1 MVTLEQLKQLK
12 SKLGLNGSEQP
23 AAADKTEA
31 ETSDSGAKKF
41 VEPVEIPCKNYEDEI
56 GHFAYIDTN
65 TNLPEHVNLTFDKKY
80 TQDEINYLSFK
91 YAVRDM
97 PDVAKKLNW
106 HQVISKNTL
115 YDQFGSPVFTAEEIK
130 QAIEHPQTHE
140 TPSFVT
146 SSGEDAFGL
155 K

>member
-12 SKLGLNGSEQP
+12 AKLGLNGSEP
-23 AAADKTEA
+23 PTTTDKTETKVSVSA
-31 ETSDSGAKKF
+31 AKKF
-41 VEPVEIPCKNYEDEI
+41 IEPVEIPCKNYEDEV

-91 YAVRDM
+91 YAVRNMSDA
-97 PDVAKKLNW
+97 AKKLNW
-106 HQVISKNTL
+106 QQVISKNTL
-115 YDQFGSPVFTAEEIK
+115 YDQFGSPVFTNEEIEL
-130 QAIEHPQTHE
+130 AVEHPQVHE

>member
-1 MVTLEQLKQLK
+1 M
-12 SKLGLNGSEQP
+12 
-23 AAADKTEA
+23 
-31 ETSDSGAKKF
+31 
-41 VEPVEIPCKNYEDEI
+41 
-56 GHFAYIDTN
+56 
-65 TNLPEHVNLTFDKKY
+65 NLTFDKKY

-97 PDVAKKLNW
+97 PDAAKKLNW
-106 HQVISKNTL
+106 QQVISKNTL